1 MEPIRIAAAV
11 IQDDQGPMLVVR
23 KRGTRFF
30 MQPGGKIR
38 EGETGTEA
46 LARELQEELGCTLAK
61 AEFLG
66 VYRAV
71 AANEEERVVEAE
83 LYKAE
88 IGEEPRV
95 AAEIE
100 EMAWIGRE
108 EAAMIVLAPLTREHV
123 VPLILS

>member
-11 IQDDQGPMLVVR
+11 IQDDQGRMLVAR

-30 MQPGGKIR
+30 VQPGGKIHG
-38 EGETGTEA
+38 GETGTEA

-66 VYRAV
+66 VYRAM
-71 AANEEERVVEAE
+71 AANDEECVVEAE
-83 LYKAE
+83 LYRAE
-88 IGEEPRV
+88 IGGEPRV

>member
-11 IQDDQGPMLVVR
+11 IQDDQGRMLVVR

-30 MQPGGKIR
+30 MQPGGKTH

-46 LARELQEELGCTLAK
+46 LARGLQEELGCTLAK

-88 IGEEPRV
+88 IGGEPRV

-108 EAAMIVLAPLTREHV
+108 EAAMIVLALLTREHV
-123 VPLILS
+123 VH